1 MKRIVILTLLAAS
14 AASFN
19 ACKKYLD
26 VVPDNAA
33 TIDYAFR
40 NRLEAEN
47 YLFTC
52 YNTMQGLSN
61 VIINPGFT
69 TSGEIALPLNTPRR
83 EFLNDIGFTII
94 TGGQNIT
101 EPIHNFW
108 DGANTASSMFTAIRR
123 CNIML
128 ENMDKPIDLTD
139 AEKRRWTGE
148 VKFLKAYYHYWLL
161 RMYGPI
167 PLVRNNFD
175 IDATTEEVRVR
186 REHVDTAFNYIVSL
200 LDEAIPGLPEKIAV
214 EGSEMGRI
222 TKNIA
227 RSVKAEVRVTQASPL
242 YNGNPDYARLKNKD
256 GSPLFSTSV
265 DAKKWETA
273 ATACREAIVAAEA
286 ANYRL
291 YSFVP
296 PGNMGAV
303 SDETKRVLALQGAIT
318 FKWNEEMIWALN
330 RPFGY
335 QTLATARLLKSAQ
348 DNYGLISRMPSNINT
363 AEIFYSNNGVPIE
376 EDKNWDYA
384 RRYSLLSGDAANRFY
399 VRQGYTTVGLHLNR
413 EPRFYAN
420 LGFDGGI
427 WFGNGVLTDAA
438 AYHVEAKLGQTAGI
452 MDGFRYNATG
462 YWPKK
467 LVHYQS
473 VYDKG
478 VTITA
483 DYPWPMFRLSAL
495 YLLYAEALNES
506 AGPSDEAYE
515 YINRVRTRAGLK
527 SVQEAWTQFSRFPN
541 KHTTQ
546 TGLRAI
552 IQQERRIELCF
563 EGQAGWDLRRWKT
576 LANVMS
582 KTIRGWD
589 INKESANAY
598 YRPQSIITPVFQTRD
613 YFWPIRDRSLS
624 VNPNLVQNAYW

>member
-1 MKRIVILTLLAAS
+1 MKRFVILTLLAAT
-14 AASFN
+14 AAGFN
-19 ACKKYLD
+19 ACKDYLN

-52 YNTMQGLSN
+52 YNTLQQLGN
-61 VIINPGFT
+61 VVQHPAFT

-101 EPIHNFW
+101 EPILNYW
-108 DGANTASSMFTAIRR
+108 DGANSGRSMFTAIRQ

-128 ENMDKPIDLTD
+128 DNIHKPIDLSGP
-139 AEKRRWTGE
+139 ERSRWTGE

-167 PLVRNNFD
+167 PLIRKNAE

-200 LDEAIPGLPEKIAV
+200 LDEAIPDLPEKIAV

-227 RSVKAEVRVTQASPL
+227 RAVKAEVRVTQASPL
-242 YNGNPDYARLKNKD
+242 YNGNPDYARVKNKD
-256 GSPLFSTSV
+256 GQLLFSTTA
-265 DAKKWETA
+265 DPKKWETA
-273 ATACREAIVAAEA
+273 ATACREAITAAEA

-296 PGNMGAV
+296 PGNLGTV
-303 SDETKRVLALQGAIT
+303 SDQTKRVLAIQGAVT

-330 RPFGY
+330 LPFSY
-335 QTLATARLLKSAQ
+335 QQYAAARLPATAQ
-348 DNYGLISRMPSNINT
+348 DNYQLISRLPSNINT
-363 AEIFYSNNGVPIE
+363 AELFYTNNGVPID
-376 EDKNWDYA
+376 EDRNWDYA
-384 RRYSLLSGDAANRFY
+384 RRFNPTNGNADNKFY
-399 VRQGYTTVGLHLNR
+399 VREGYTTAGLNLYR
-413 EPRFYAN
+413 EPRYYAN

-427 WFGNGVLTDAA
+427 WFGNGVLTDASA
-438 AYHVEAKLGQTAGI
+438 LHVEAKLGQTAGV

-467 LVHYQS
+467 LVHYKS

-478 VTITA
+478 VSITE
-483 DYPWPMFRLSAL
+483 DYPWPMFRLAAL

-506 AGPSDEAYE
+506 AGPSDEAYD
-515 YINRVRTRAGLK
+515 YINRVRVRAGLK
-527 SVQEAWTQFSRFPN
+527 TVQESWAQYSRFPN
-541 KHTTQ
+541 KYTTQ
-546 TGLRAI
+546 AGLRAI

-582 KTIRGWD
+582 KPIRGWD
-589 INKESANAY
+589 INKETATGY
-598 YRPQSIITPVFQTRD
+598 YRPQSIITPVFQTKD
-613 YFWPIRDRSLS
+613 YFWPLRDRSLS